1 MQKGSMTILQYMKR
15 YCSQFLAIYQ
25 SGFKQRQAGRQE
37 NDCGME
43 GFLLVNHEKID
54 PGDDDKAKVGKVK
67 YTQHCTDS
75 SNFGES

>member
-1 MQKGSMTILQYMKR
+1 MTILQYMKR

-43 GFLLVNHEKID
+43 GFLLVNYNNEKILSD
-54 PGDDDKAKVGKVK
+54 
-67 YTQHCTDS
+67 H
-75 SNFGES
+75 